1 MLLLDLGQTKLQ
13 IILENTKIS
22 DIKSSTEENGLEM
35 IENQKYTMTSYFLQ
49 NIKHLLTMKLPK
61 KLKYKDKE
69 KYYEEAIE

>member
-13 IILENTKIS
+13 IILENTKMS

>member
-13 IILENTKIS
+13 IILENTKMS
-22 DIKSSTEENGLEM
+22 EIKSSTEENGLEM

>member
-1 MLLLDLGQTKLQ
+1 MS
-13 IILENTKIS
+13 N
-22 DIKSSTEENGLEM
+22 IKSSTEENGLEM